1 MGIPYNEKTQ
11 IMNKFLY
18 VASAVALL
26 CSCSNEIVQEERSD
40 HARTIQFDPYVAG
53 QTRTVAFEATAD
65 TLATNGF
72 RVYAWNNETAI
83 GDNLGLYF
91 SDMYQQEAGGSSIVA
106 TDDHEWPGATPLNFL
121 GTYPSSIR
129 IITQNQKKAESDEF
143 YDGAIP
149 QTSVHVDTK
158 ASAGTKDI
166 MCALAENK
174 SASDG
179 VVNLSFSHILVKV
192 QANISYDEVYID
204 GSGNGPALMKISLTG
219 TSEADYDVETK
230 KWNVGTDAT
239 SNTIEYTLYN
249 TTMSDYWGSTE
260 SQPVYEYSTKDTD
273 HIRASLMLI
282 PAKYTL
288 SVEHNQGGPITS
300 EIDLSDKDLEGGDV
314 SSFAGK
320 VVTLNIHISDN
331 HILFAQPTVEPWE
344 TGEVIPVD

>member
-1 MGIPYNEKTQ
+1 MKRI
-11 IMNKFLY
+11 LY
-18 VASAVALL
+18 LASALAIFGA
-26 CSCSNEIVQEERSD
+26 CTNEIAQETENPSLG
-40 HARTIQFDPYVAG
+40 RTIQFDPYVAG

-72 RVYAWNNETAI
+72 QVYAWNNETAI
-83 GDNLGLYF
+83 NGTLGLYF
-91 SDMYQQEAGGSSIVA
+91 SDMYQQEFGGPSIVA
-106 TDDHEWPGATPLNFL
+106 TDEHEWPGATPLNFL
-121 GTYPSSIR
+121 GTYPSSPDIS
-129 IITQNQKKAESDEF
+129 QNQKKAESDEF
-143 YDGAIP
+143 YDGAMP
-149 QTSVHVDTK
+149 QTSVHVNTEV
-158 ASAGTKDI
+158 SAGTKDI

-204 GSGNGPALMKISLTG
+204 GSGNGPALMNITLTG
-219 TSEADYDVETK
+219 TPMADYDVKTQ
-230 KWNVGTDAT
+230 KWNFVTDAT

-288 SVEHNQGGPITS
+288 SVEHNQGAPITS
-300 EIDLSDKDLEGGDV
+300 EIDLSDQALDGGEV

-331 HILFAQPTVEPWE
+331 HIQFATPTVESWE
-344 TGEVIPVD
+344 TGDAIPVD